1 MSASI
6 DQIFHT
12 GLLDLPCHRLLEV
25 QCLKLRKPLVCLIK
39 SLCDATAPSCIGDII
54 QCIDYCF
61 PEKLKPSPQFL
72 DELQSQVEKGK
83 RKTLYIS
90 ADKVFSCFKLVF
102 PRMESNVSL
111 FLTHL
116 MEHIM
121 GQIVQWVVNYES
133 KIQSG
138 YIEATDVHHIFSL
151 FGAPKLSKSPVCYSL
166 PFLPR
171 KSADYKDY
179 AKEIQYLLRFSVQHL
194 GIIVRIFGDSLMEE
208 LSHVSIVTE
217 SLLTE
222 CEDTRNINLT
232 ARRLLG
238 AIKSAQIVFD
248 RASEVHSHVT
258 VLSECIDDAFEDQ
271 TRLIGSCLI
280 EAAEDGT
287 LYNFAHYAD
296 TLFSNDCREWISI
309 LAQTPCIMRTLANEF
324 QKILQVTLS
333 NASSRR
339 QAEIKLRFSDPHSC
353 QLCTTSFGYDPIGLT
368 SSGPSSG
375 SCCVLTHHSDSPQ
388 SYWSNMLSGHTNYS
402 GISTSVSSASGSV
415 DRVTTMPVPFSP
427 IFTSHGFNHSSSFTS
442 FTNPRQPR
450 ATDHFLYSNMKHISG
465 QRSVSNSPSSLQPF
479 HKSILES
486 TNQDINHGQT
496 TEVIGL
502 STSSSSSAV
511 NDDSIKTN
519 PDNESSSVHE
529 KGFSDDT
536 DNCSSEPGSFKEN
549 QAQLMELFNFS
560 SDMTSILPTCNHM
573 VIAFRYLLP
582 QLLLLPNFQLLYLA
596 DHIEA
601 LYTHATEENE
611 QSTLKDVISLLSKT
625 RSTVSNALFNQDWV
639 KSVSPTLAFFLKTPF
654 CSNLYPAEGRSK
666 LEELISSVRRMQH
679 SSELPLVMSEF
690 LMDGPVQVRVDH
702 GRPKKSERIAYLFS
716 NWLLLCKKQKRVLSN
731 VVSSSSSSSN
741 ANYVLKVK
749 KRICLEQFHIIDVAS
764 EFSDNNGMLFLFDL
778 ECWEAPKLSSIMSNV
793 QTNTTSSFNTNTLSS
808 CNSSVIQAETQSILS
823 GSSNHH
829 YQPQIGSVLS
839 VSTLTSTNTL
849 IDHTV
854 DLNNIGNNNSN
865 NENDKSLIL
874 PTAGDA
880 VEASN
885 NALLEVISS
894 YPKQRFTF
902 IFYNKEDKANWI
914 SALVYLHLARLFKRY
929 LTSLPRQDLPLILP
943 SPSVYRYSVPDS
955 PSNIIF
961 ESSQTDGSAGIPV
974 IRAATIL
981 KLIERMTYHEYFDN
995 KTLNAFL
1002 LTYRRY
1008 ISSLELLDLLIE
1020 RFNIPNPDFTEA
1032 ANETFNSIKERDGL
1046 LTVALRLEQ
1055 RFRSVYKRRVQ
1066 YRVLNF
1072 IIKWVKNSSYYKL
1085 DILPDTVLRS
1095 RLWDFL
1101 DTVHARNLSDNVT
1114 NIRKSLLGDRIRLI
1128 QTIEQLPPEQLD
1140 FGLVTS
1146 PDDVKLTTVHPLEF
1160 ARQVTLYE
1168 WELYSRIEF
1177 WEVTGK
1183 EKIKSPN
1190 FELSLQFSNKF
1201 KCWLVSSIMSAEHL
1215 EDRMVIMQRV
1225 ADLLV
1230 YFDSLNNLQGV
1241 QEAKAALLSSPVF
1254 RLSETY
1260 DALISKSK
1268 CHYRNFFESLRQFVQ
1283 DDTANVYFTDYQEKL
1298 HRIHP
1303 PGLPFIAV
1311 GDKTQLIH
1319 LELKHPDWVNASTL
1333 PFSTVPDTQNCSSGC
1348 LVNFWKCRQ
1357 LAELVEYYL
1366 SFQQTPY
1373 NFSINKP
1380 IRGFLETLNPLNT
1393 WGVDNEN
1400 LFDDIMYEKSLKIQ
1414 PKRSDSLCTV
1424 SRERNLKPVEIKI
1437 AAALNLVQP
1446 DPKLT
1451 AESREFRSLLQMIS
1465 TVTNRLST
1473 LTSTSENQFVKEF
1486 SNMPDKAVEQTSDK
1500 SNTVAS
1506 LTLNDPLSSLRNSN
1520 DNSSLISDPDK
1531 RSSHL
1536 KSFLMN
1542 TCTTTSSSSPE
1553 TLLHN
1558 DSSQFKPVDTFPVDA
1573 HVKGDNAQTVCL
1585 SSPPPLPPRISRSIQ
1600 RNVHSEQFSNPI
1612 AAFQESS
1619 HSVSNSTF
1627 SNIRDI
1633 SPAECFPT
1641 NVTMTATHGD
1651 ISQLPLDVSLGLE
1664 NSSIINSSATCD
1676 DVDPPPRPS
1685 RRRLTSLSSVT
1696 GEKGPFWS
1704 NLVTKTSDNINISTN
1719 NSIDNVS
1726 NPPILPPRIHHHGG
1740 EVNSSRL
1747 FKNNSPLIQDNNNTL
1762 KEDSLCINAGL
1773 TNVSHI
1779 LSHNFT
1785 NINRSLSSPSPP
1797 PLPPKKSTTPN
1808 I

>member
-1 MSASI
+1 MSASF

-25 QCLKLRKPLVCLIK
+25 QCLKLRRPLVCLSPVAKTHIVNYTLNIVK
-39 SLCDATAPSCIGDII
+39 SLCDAAAPTCIGDII
-54 QCIDYCF
+54 QSIDYCF

-72 DELQSQVEKGK
+72 DEVQSHIEKGK

-194 GIIVRIFGDSLMEE
+194 GIIVLIFGDSLMEE
-208 LSHVSIVTE
+208 LSHVRIVTE

-222 CEDTRNINLT
+222 YEDIHNINLT

-238 AIKSAQIVFD
+238 AIKSAQLVFD

-309 LAQTPCIMRTLANEF
+309 LAQTPCIMRTIANEF

-353 QLCTTSFGYDPIGLT
+353 QLCTPSFGYDPVGLT

-402 GISTSVSSASGSV
+402 GTSTSVNSASSSV

-427 IFTSHGFNHSSSFTS
+427 IFTNHGFNHSLSFTS
-442 FTNPRQPR
+442 FTNPRQPK

-465 QRSVSNSPSSLQPF
+465 QRSVSNSPSSFQPF
-479 HKSILES
+479 HKSISES
-486 TNQDINHGQT
+486 TNQDINHGQI
-496 TEVIGL
+496 TEIIGL

-536 DNCSSEPGSFKEN
+536 DNCSSGPSSFKEN
-549 QAQLMELFNFS
+549 QAQLMELFNFT
-560 SDMTSILPTCNHM
+560 SDMTNILPTCNHM

-601 LYTHATEENE
+601 LHAHATEENE
-611 QSTLKDVISLLSKT
+611 RSTLKDVISLLSKT

-666 LEELISSVRRMQH
+666 LEELISSVRRTQH

-690 LMDGPVQVRVDH
+690 LMDGPVQVRIDH

-731 VVSSSSSSSN
+731 VVSSSLSSSSN
-741 ANYVLKVK
+741 SNYVLKVK

-793 QTNTTSSFNTNTLSS
+793 QTNTTSSS
-808 CNSSVIQAETQSILS
+808 CNSSVVQTETQSVLS

-829 YQPQIGSVLS
+829 HYQLQLGSVLS

-943 SPSVYRYSVPDS
+943 SPSVYRYAVPDS

-1008 ISSLELLDLLIE
+1008 ITSLELLDLLIE

-1032 ANETFNSIKERDGL
+1032 ANETFNSIKERDSSI
-1046 LTVALRLEQ
+1046 TVALRLEQ

-1101 DTVHARNLSDNVT
+1101 DTVDARNLSDNVT

-1128 QTIEQLPPEQLD
+1128 QTIEQPPPEQLD

-1146 PDDVKLTTVHPLEF
+1146 SDDVKLTTVHPLEF

-1225 ADLLV
+1225 ADLLI

-1283 DDTANVYFTDYQEKL
+1283 DDSANVYFTDYQEKL

-1333 PFSTVPDTQNCSSGC
+1333 PFSTVPDTQDSNSGC

-1373 NFSINKP
+1373 NFSINKSV
-1380 IRGFLETLNPLNT
+1380 RGFLETLNPLNT
-1393 WGVDNEN
+1393 WGVDNES

-1414 PKRSDSLCTV
+1414 PKRSDSFCTV
-1424 SRERNLKPVEIKI
+1424 PRERNLKPVEIKI

-1451 AESREFRSLLQMIS
+1451 ADSREFRSLLQIIS
-1465 TVTNRLST
+1465 TVTNRSST
-1473 LTSTSENQFVKEF
+1473 VTSASENQLVKES
-1486 SNMPDKAVEQTSDK
+1486 SNIPDKAVEQTSDK
-1500 SNTVAS
+1500 SNTVVS
-1506 LTLNDPLSSLRNSN
+1506 LTLNDPLSSLQISN
-1520 DNSSLISDPDK
+1520 DDSSLVSDTDK

-1536 KSFLMN
+1536 KSFSMN
-1542 TCTTTSSSSPE
+1542 TCTTTSSSPE
-1553 TLLHN
+1553 TFLHN
-1558 DSSQFKPVDTFPVDA
+1558 DSSQFTSINTLPVNA
-1573 HVKGDNAQTVCL
+1573 HIKDDNAQIVCL
-1585 SSPPPLPPRISRSIQ
+1585 SSPPPLPPRNSRSTQ
-1600 RNVHSEQFSNPI
+1600 RNTHSEQFSNQI
-1612 AAFQESS
+1612 STFQESS
-1619 HSVSNSTF
+1619 HNISSSTF

-1633 SPAECFPT
+1633 SPVECFPT
-1641 NVTMTATHGD
+1641 NVIMTSTHCD
-1651 ISQLPLDVSLGLE
+1651 ISQLPFDISLELE
-1664 NSSIINSSATCD
+1664 NSSTINKSATCD

-1685 RRRLTSLSSVT
+1685 HRRLTSLSSVT
-1696 GEKGPFWS
+1696 GGKSP
-1704 NLVTKTSDNINISTN
+1704 SDNSNINTN
-1719 NSIDNVS
+1719 NLIDNVS
-1726 NPPILPPRIHHHGG
+1726 SPPILPPRIHHHGG
-1740 EVNSSRL
+1740 EVHSSRL
-1747 FKNNSPLIQDNNNTL
+1747 SKNTSPIIQDNNTL
-1762 KEDSLCINAGL
+1762 KEDNLCIDSGL
-1773 TNVSHI
+1773 TNLSRI
-1779 LSHNFT
+1779 LSNNVT
-1785 NINRSLSSPSPP
+1785 NINRSLSSPLPP

-1808 I
+1808 T